1 MRAKKILLTAAVIA
15 WMAVIFGFSAQSG
28 QSSGGFSERL
38 ILSAAKLIGL
48 DSVPAATLD
57 ILQTAVRKGAHF
69 LSYAV
74 LALLSFPAVASYGV
88 KGRLRYLLSLG
99 ICFLY
104 AVSDEVHQMFIP
116 GRNGNP
122 IDVLI
127 DTAGAAFGLL
137 IIAVLLK
144 LNKKTR

>member
-1 MRAKKILLTAAVIA
+1 
-15 WMAVIFGFSAQSG
+15 MAVIFGFSSQNG

-38 ILSAAKLIGL
+38 ILSAAKLIGF
-48 DSVPAATLD
+48 DSVPSAALD
-57 ILQTAVRKGAHF
+57 VLQTVVRKGAHF
-69 LSYAV
+69 SSYAV
-74 LALLSFPAVASYGV
+74 LALLSFPAVASYGA
-88 KGRLRYLLSLG
+88 KKNLRYTISLG

-104 AVSDEVHQMFIP
+104 AISDELHQAFIP

-137 IIAVLLK
+137 IIIVFLK
-144 LNKKTR
+144 LTKKTR